1 MTLLSCLSAKQS
13 NNEQTDGYLFDPS
26 ESLNVSLKQYET
38 NNTLQVPDDHIVK
51 NSIQQ
56 PEFIAELKKSLAIG
70 SQNIKK
76 KPKAPKRQGI
86 IYYCDNDL
94 DYIKVCDDIDPD
106 DSGFVG
112 SYTYDPILCFP
123 IYGNV
128 KVMESLGNEE
138 ASKLT
143 FNAKGSLLEISYAVS
158 DSTDPYG
165 ASYSYDSK
173 GRLCRF
179 EVGGCRNSVL
189 SPPLSPSIHGQETFE
204 YDSRGNFAL
213 REYTQMM
220 WSNCRMKSIYSYKY
234 DSRNNI
240 IAKVVQ
246 TKDKWSPDSEGDV
259 AYYNYEYD
267 ARNNLITEAK
277 LNAEGELD
285 YRYNYKYDSQRNI
298 VEVTLSGFS
307 GMKSKRLFYY
317 NANGVLLLSEY
328 YGEDYNL
335 ISYTLYKYDKRGNMI
350 EKSQFDSNQ
359 NLQNN
364 NSYKYDRMGNV
375 VESVGSEPYLYFSSY
390 DEVLKIKIT
399 YYK

>member
-1 MTLLSCLSAKQS
+1 MTLLSCLSTKQS
-13 NNEQTDGYLFDPS
+13 NNEHAEGYLFDPS

-38 NNTLQVPDDHIVK
+38 NNSLQVPDDHIVK

-76 KPKAPKRQGI
+76 KPKAPKRQSI

-94 DYIKVCDDIDPD
+94 DYIKVCDGIKPD
-106 DSGFVG
+106 DSGFDG
-112 SYTYDPILCFP
+112 SYTYEPIRCFP
-123 IYGNV
+123 IYGKV
-128 KVMESLGNEE
+128 KTLRGSCEDEILEF
-138 ASKLT
+138 T
-143 FNAKGSLLEISYAVS
+143 AKGDLSYEGYLAG
-158 DSTDPYG
+158 DSTDPTG
-165 ASYSYDSK
+165 ATYSYDSK

-179 EVGGCRNSVL
+179 EVGGCLNSVL

-213 REYTQMM
+213 REYVQYM
-220 WSNCRMKSIYSYKY
+220 WVGINKQSIYSYKY

-246 TKDKWSPDSEGDV
+246 TKDKRSPDSEGDV

-267 ARNNLITEAK
+267 ARNNLIAEAK

-285 YRYNYKYDSQRNI
+285 YRYNYKYDSQGNI

>member
-13 NNEQTDGYLFDPS
+13 NNKQADGYLFDPS

-38 NNTLQVPDDHIVK
+38 NNSLQVPDDHIVK

-56 PEFIAELKKSLAIG
+56 PEFIAELKKSLAVG

-94 DYIKVCDDIDPD
+94 DYIKVCDEINPD

-112 SYTYDPILCFP
+112 SYTYEPIRCFP
-123 IYGNV
+123 IYGKV
-128 KVMESLGNEE
+128 KTLRGSYEDEIL
-138 ASKLT
+138 KFT
-143 FNAKGSLLEISYAVS
+143 AKGDLSYEGYPVS
-158 DSTDPYG
+158 DSTDPTG
-165 ASYSYDSK
+165 ATYSYDSK

-179 EVGGCRNSVL
+179 EVGGCLNSVL

-240 IAKVVQ
+240 TEKVVR
-246 TKDKWSPDSEGDV
+246 TKNEFSPDDESV
-259 AYYNYEYD
+259 AYYYYEYD
-267 ARNNLITEAK
+267 AKNNLTQE
-277 LNAEGELD
+277 EQLD
-285 YRYNYKYDSQRNI
+285 SDRRLVYRYNYKYDSQRNI

-307 GMKSKRLFYY
+307 GMKSKRLFHYS
-317 NANGVLLLSEY
+317 ANGVLLLSEH

-335 ISYTLYKYDKRGNMI
+335 TSYTLYKYDERGNMV
-350 EKSQFDSNQ
+350 EKSQFNSFQ
-359 NLQNN
+359 NLQKQ
-364 NSYKYDRMGNV
+364 SMYKYDRVGNV
-375 VESVGSEPYLYFSSY
+375 VEHFDNESYMYL
-390 DEVLKIKIT
+390 DDNTLKIKIT